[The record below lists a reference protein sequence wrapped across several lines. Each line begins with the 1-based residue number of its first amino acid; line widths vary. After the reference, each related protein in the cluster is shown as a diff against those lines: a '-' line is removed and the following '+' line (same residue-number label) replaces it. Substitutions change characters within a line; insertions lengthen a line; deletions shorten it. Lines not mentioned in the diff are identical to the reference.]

1 MKMYNDIKRFVLILI
16 LLITIKISV
25 AQQEP
30 MYTQYLFNTQVI
42 NPAYTGAWENLGFI
56 VLGRHQWVDMPGAP
70 RTYTFAMHTPV
81 GEKENVAL

>member
-70 RTYTFAMHTPV
+70 RTYTFAMQTPV